1 MIASESEPKP
11 GYAHHRGI
19 PYGYA
24 VHRDGSVA
32 ADEDE
37 QAVLL
42 RLQLWRE
49 AGYSYSVIAASLNGA
64 GFRTRAESGWTK
76 AALSWL
82 WRNGRR
88 AADGVI
94 LEPDPIRI
102 LWIQGMS
109 QDILIRP
116 VSCIPI
122 RMIRLCLG
130 YTTAYS
136 CSSSSA

>member
-24 VHRDGSVA
+24 VQRDGSVA

-49 AGYSYSVIAASLNGA
+49 AGYSYSVIAASLNAA

-76 AALSWL
+76 FVCSFFPFGCGLLS
-82 WRNGRR
+82 RQSSQ
-88 AADGVI
+88 DCQP
-94 LEPDPIRI
+94 LEPV
-102 LWIQGMS
+102 L
-109 QDILIRP
+109 
-116 VSCIPI
+116 
-122 RMIRLCLG
+122 
-130 YTTAYS
+130 Y
-136 CSSSSA
+136 

>member
-24 VHRDGSVA
+24 VQRDGSVA

-49 AGYSYSVIAASLNGA
+49 AGYSYSVIAASLNAA
-64 GFRTRAESGWTK
+64 GFKDASGVRVDQVCLFILSFRLRAIVK
-76 AALSWL
+76 AEFPRLS
-82 WRNGRR
+82 
-88 AADGVI
+88 
-94 LEPDPIRI
+94 
-102 LWIQGMS
+102 
-109 QDILIRP
+109 
-116 VSCIPI
+116 
-122 RMIRLCLG
+122 
-130 YTTAYS
+130 TA
-136 CSSSSA
+136 

>member
-1 MIASESEPKP
+1 MIAILKKQSGS
-11 GYAHHRGI
+11 GVSHQRNL

-24 VHRDGSVA
+24 VQTDGSVA
-32 ADEDE
+32 ADADE

-64 GFRTRAESGWTK
+64 GFRTRAETEWTK

-88 AADGVI
+88 PAAVPQYVSAVAVDGRLYI
-94 LEPDPIRI
+94 LDMDTVP
-102 LWIQGMS
+102 
-109 QDILIRP
+109 
-116 VSCIPI
+116 
-122 RMIRLCLG
+122 
-130 YTTAYS
+130 
-136 CSSSSA
+136 SSWMY

>member
-19 PYGYA
+19 LYGYA
-24 VHRDGSVA
+24 VQRDGSVA

-37 QAVLL
+37 QAVLLRL

-49 AGYSYSVIAASLNGA
+49 AGYSYSVIAASLNAA
-64 GFRTRAESGWTK
+64 GFRTRAETEWTK

-88 AADGVI
+88 AVDRKETVEVDGLLYVLDMASI
-94 LEPDPIRI
+94 H
-102 LWIQGMS
+102 
-109 QDILIRP
+109 
-116 VSCIPI
+116 
-122 RMIRLCLG
+122 
-130 YTTAYS
+130 A
-136 CSSSSA
+136 